1 MDKLKIQA
9 TGFPLTTETLKFMR
23 DTYEILYGAFGNAVH
38 PNDNIILSGMES
50 TGGNIKDG
58 YAVIKG
64 EVLPFIGGANT
75 GTIIL
80 KEEVVDAAYND
91 NLQDPS
97 QITNYPTYFTRY
109 LTTGNPGEGVADWPF
124 STFKRLKSLIDIS
137 DAVEQA
143 TTTRK
148 GIIELATQTEVN
160 NGTDNQ
166 RAVTPTTLANRTA
179 TESRKGVIEI
189 ATQAE
194 VDAGTDDSRAVT
206 PAKLAGRK
214 YGKIIKSG
222 FITKTGS
229 GTNGQDFNI
238 SFNEYINL
246 LNYTTRRDNKYS
258 VVVMLDGKDAT
269 GQAVF
274 GANNGDLRVEE
285 KMNQTSP
292 PLYGFYIRGSYQFF
306 VQGTGD
312 GTGSITISYM
322 VIEWPV

>member
-38 PNDNIILSGMES
+38 PNDNIILYGMEP

-64 EVLPFIGGANT
+64 EVLPFIGGTNT

-148 GIIELATQTEVN
+148 GIIELATQSEVN

-179 TESRKGVIEI
+179 TETRKGVIEI
-189 ATQAE
+189 ATQSE

-206 PAKLAGRK
+206 PAKLAALN
-214 YGKIIKSG
+214 YGKVIASGTFSKS
-222 FITKTGS
+222 GS
-229 GTNGQDFNI
+229 GTDGQDFTI
-238 SFNEYINL
+238 IFNEYISL
-246 LNYTTRRDNKYS
+246 LGATTNRDNRYS
-258 VVVMLDGKDAT
+258 VIVMVDSITSTDPGIEGHETVRLQAT
-269 GQAVF
+269 DKTSTQ
-274 GANNGDLRVEE
+274 
-285 KMNQTSP
+285 SP
-292 PLYGFYIRGSYQFF
+292 PVYGFYIKGQFEFLVPNTVSGS
-306 VQGTGD
+306 GTV
-312 GTGSITISYM
+312 TISYM
-322 VIEWPV
+322 VIEWP